1 MIVADYE
8 ISHIGNLELLKEHK
22 TAFLCSREVAA
33 EVVLKC
39 YDWAIA
45 MRDQGRCVISGFHST
60 LEKDVLHY
68 LLKGKQPVI
77 MVLAR
82 GLKAKWEP
90 RIQKALEEG
99 RLLIVSP
106 FGNQVKRV
114 SEHTAAMRNDLMIKL
129 AEAVVVG
136 YAREG
141 GMLERRVRIEVN
153 KKVKMLG

>member
-8 ISHIGNLELLKEHK
+8 VSYIGNLELLKKHK
-22 TAFLCSREVAA
+22 SAFLCSREVAA

-39 YDWAIA
+39 YDWSIA

-82 GLKAKWEP
+82 SMKSKWEA

-99 RLLIVSP
+99 RLLIISP
-106 FGNQVKRV
+106 FDEKVKRA
-114 SEHTAAMRNDLMIKL
+114 SEHSAAMRNDLMIKL
-129 AEAVVVG
+129 AEEIIVG

-141 GMLERRVRIEVN
+141 GMLERRLRLEFSKLVQI
-153 KKVKMLG
+153 L